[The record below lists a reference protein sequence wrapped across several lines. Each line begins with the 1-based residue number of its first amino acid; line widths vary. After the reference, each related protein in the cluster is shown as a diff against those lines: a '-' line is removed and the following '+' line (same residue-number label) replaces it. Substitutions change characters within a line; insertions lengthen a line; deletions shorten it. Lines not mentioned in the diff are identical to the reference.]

1 MKMDNDDSNPET
13 FGIPS
18 SSTISRNM
26 LFCRNLLKD
35 LRKTYFN
42 IDDSE
47 NYEKRIRPLVN
58 LWKKLSG
65 VIFFINLNL
74 FILNINIVKLTES
87 ECK

>member
-1 MKMDNDDSNPET
+1 MLLQDYQNTFMKMDSDDTNPET
-13 FGIPS
+13 FGISS

-58 LWKKLSG
+58 LWKKMSG
-65 VIFFINLNL
+65 VISIY
-74 FILNINIVKLTES
+74 
-87 ECK
+87 